1 MKKNEDIFKIAIVF
15 IIVIL
20 TFTLQQMY
28 LLTAYGGVAEIR
40 IRYYGFP
47 VMMVSLTVFILY
59 MMQYLGIMSIN
70 IKLKCIHKVC
80 LGIFLG
86 VSAVLYVIVVSS
98 QIGPFMMGINVF
110 FIYMPLVK
118 SLNTAGGTI
127 VLQVYGCLLYL
138 LLLSKENSSAK
149 G

>member
-1 MKKNEDIFKIAIVF
+1 M
-15 IIVIL
+15 
-20 TFTLQQMY
+20 
-28 LLTAYGGVAEIR
+28 TAYGGVAEIR

-47 VMMVSLTVFILY
+47 VMIVSLTVFVLY

-70 IKLKCIHKVC
+70 IKMKCIHKVYI
-80 LGIFLG
+80 GIFLG
-86 VSAVLYVIVVSS
+86 LLAVLYVIVVSS
-98 QIGPFMMGINVF
+98 QIGPFMIGINVF
-110 FIYMPLVK
+110 LIYMPLVK

-138 LLLSKENSSAK
+138 LLSKENSSAK